1 MNEEAIIY
9 LNHSLNNDNNNSINN
24 LTNIIIKERKEGIL
38 EELPITKKEF
48 TNFNKKLK
56 GYRYVEELQELHIG
70 SYIRWIKLKESNA
83 VKKLTNGAILCDV
96 RIEDNI
102 LLVCKN
108 NMNRIFNVNMSE
120 NLIFQKLTDQEK
132 IILYAI
138 DCLNKD

>member
-1 MNEEAIIY
+1 MNEEAMEF
-9 LNHSLNNDNNNSINN
+9 LNYSLNNDNNESISN
-24 LTNIIIKERKEGIL
+24 LTSETIKERKETIL
-38 EELPITKKEF
+38 NELPITKKELGNL
-48 TNFNKKLK
+48 TKKLK

-70 SYIRWIKLKESNA
+70 CYIRWVKLKNVEDEI
-83 VKKLTNGAILCDV
+83 KLTNGALLCDIK
-96 RIEDNI
+96 IEDNI

-138 DCLNKD
+138 DCLGK

>member
-1 MNEEAIIY
+1 MNEEAIHF
-9 LNHSLNNDNNNSINN
+9 LNHSLNNDNNESINN
-24 LTNIIIKERKEGIL
+24 LTSELIKERKETIL
-38 EELPITKKEF
+38 NELPITKKELGNL
-48 TNFNKKLK
+48 TKKLK

-70 SYIRWIKLKESNA
+70 CYIRWIKLKNLEDEI
-83 VKKLTNGAILCDV
+83 KLTNGALLCDIK
-96 RIEDNI
+96 IEDNI

-138 DCLNKD
+138 DCLSK

>member
-1 MNEEAIIY
+1 MNEEAMQF
-9 LNHSLNNDNNNSINN
+9 LNHSLNNDNNESINN
-24 LTNIIIKERKEGIL
+24 LTSELIKERKETIL
-38 EELPITKKEF
+38 NELPITKKELGNL
-48 TNFNKKLK
+48 TKKLK

-70 SYIRWIKLKESNA
+70 CYIRWIKLKNLEDEI
-83 VKKLTNGAILCDV
+83 KLTNGALLCDIK
-96 RIEDNI
+96 IEDNI

-138 DCLNKD
+138 DCLSK

>member
-1 MNEEAIIY
+1 MNEEAMEF
-9 LNHSLNNDNNNSINN
+9 LNYSLNNDNNESISN
-24 LTNIIIKERKEGIL
+24 LTSETIKERKETIL
-38 EELPITKKEF
+38 NELPITKKELGNL
-48 TNFNKKLK
+48 TKKLK

-70 SYIRWIKLKESNA
+70 CYIRWIKLKNVEDEI
-83 VKKLTNGAILCDV
+83 KLTNGALLCDIK
-96 RIEDNI
+96 IEDNI

-138 DCLNKD
+138 DCLGK

>member
-1 MNEEAIIY
+1 MNEEAMQF
-9 LNHSLNNDNNNSINN
+9 LNHSLNNDNNESINN
-24 LTNIIIKERKEGIL
+24 LTSELIKERKETIL
-38 EELPITKKEF
+38 NELPITKKELGNL
-48 TNFNKKLK
+48 TKKLK

-70 SYIRWIKLKESNA
+70 CYIRWIKLKNPEDEI
-83 VKKLTNGAILCDV
+83 KLTNGALLCDIK
-96 RIEDNI
+96 IEDNI

-138 DCLNKD
+138 HCLSN

>member
-1 MNEEAIIY
+1 MNEEAMLY
-9 LNHSLNNDNNNSINN
+9 LNHSLSNDNNNSINN
-24 LTNIIIKERKEGIL
+24 LTNMIIKERKESIL

-48 TNFNKKLK
+48 TNLNKKLK

-83 VKKLTNGAILCDV
+83 EMKLTNGALLCDV

>member
-1 MNEEAIIY
+1 MNEEAMQF
-9 LNHSLNNDNNNSINN
+9 LNHSLNNDNNESISN
-24 LTNIIIKERKEGIL
+24 LTSETIKDRKETIL
-38 EELPITKKEF
+38 NELPITKKELGNL
-48 TNFNKKLK
+48 TKKLK

-70 SYIRWIKLKESNA
+70 CYIRWVKLKNVEDEI
-83 VKKLTNGAILCDV
+83 KLTNGALLCDIK
-96 RIEDNI
+96 IEDNI

-138 DCLNKD
+138 DYLNN

>member
-1 MNEEAIIY
+1 MNEEAMQF
-9 LNHSLNNDNNNSINN
+9 LNHSLNNDNNESINN
-24 LTNIIIKERKEGIL
+24 LTSELIKERKETIL
-38 EELPITKKEF
+38 NELPITKKELVNL
-48 TNFNKKLK
+48 TKKLK

-70 SYIRWIKLKESNA
+70 CYIRWIKLKNSEDEI
-83 VKKLTNGAILCDV
+83 KLTNGALLCDIK
-96 RIEDNI
+96 IEDNI

-138 DCLNKD
+138 DYLSK